1 MGLEV
6 VPPPDSA
13 ILRSGERVIAIVGGY
28 GSGKTELSVNLA
40 LQLAAHGQRV
50 QIADLDIVNPYFR
63 CREAR
68 ELMEAHGI
76 RVVVPPGAQAWA
88 DLPIILP
95 EVRGMLHPPAGVVT
109 ILDVGGDDAGARSL
123 ASFRTSIADG
133 EYELWQVINAKRPFT
148 STVEGCLRMI
158 ASIENASRWRV
169 TGLVANAH
177 LIDETTAETVVDGW
191 ALATSVSERT
201 GLPVRFVGVM
211 THVAGGPAL
220 RSVAAP
226 ILRLRRHMLP
236 PWLQS
241 AGPGSTDSAPMPAP
255 RPVPLGRASNGA
267 GPTFFKKVS
276 PAPLFEG
283 GPRGQNRD

>member
-6 VPPPDSA
+6 VPPPDS
-13 ILRSGERVIAIVGGY
+13 IVRSGERVIAIVGGY

-40 LQLAAHGQRV
+40 LQLAARGRRV

-68 ELMEAHGI
+68 DLMEAHGV

-95 EVRGMLHPPAGVVT
+95 EIRGMLHPEDGVVT

-148 STVEGCLRMI
+148 STVDGCLRMI
-158 ASIENASRWRV
+158 RAIETASRWRV
-169 TGLVANAH
+169 TGLAANAH
-177 LIDETTAETVVDGW
+177 LIDETTVHTIVDGW
-191 ALATSVSERT
+191 SLAAAVSART
-201 GLPVRFVGVM
+201 GLPVRFVGAM
-211 THVAGGPAL
+211 NHLAGAREL
-220 RSVAAP
+220 RAIDAP
-226 ILRLRRHMLP
+226 TLRLQRYMLP
-236 PWLQS
+236 PWLQLSQRTHS
-241 AGPGSTDSAPMPAP
+241 AGSTPLPAP
-255 RPVPLGRASNGA
+255 HPVPIGRPRAVGFS
-267 GPTFFKKVS
+267 
-276 PAPLFEG
+276 EG
-283 GPRGQNRD
+283 GRRGQNRD

>member
-6 VPPPDSA
+6 VPPPETA
-13 ILRSGERVIAIVGGY
+13 LLRSGERVIAIVGGY

-40 LQLAAHGQRV
+40 LQLAASGRRV

-68 ELMEAHGI
+68 DLMEAHGI

-133 EYELWQVINAKRPFT
+133 EYELWQVLNSRRPFT
-148 STVEGCLRMI
+148 STVDGCVRMI
-158 ASIENASRWRV
+158 GAIETASRWRV
-169 TGLVANAH
+169 TGLAANAH
-177 LIDETTAETVVDGW
+177 LIHETTVATVVDGW
-191 ALATSVSERT
+191 RLASSVSERT
-201 GLPVRFVGVM
+201 GLPVRFVAAM
-211 THVAGGPAL
+211 RHLADAPQL
-220 RSVAAP
+220 RATGAP
-226 ILRLRRHMLP
+226 LLRLQRHMLP

-241 AGPGSTDSAPMPAP
+241 AEHSSSTDSAPLPAS
-255 RPVPLGRASNGA
+255 RPVPIGRAIFS
-267 GPTFFKKVS
+267 
-276 PAPLFEG
+276 G
-283 GPRGQNRD
+283 GRRGQNSD